1 MNIII
6 FSDADRIGKDT
17 IKLPITI
24 SDRRAE
30 QIIKTHGS
38 KVSDTV
44 KIGALNGLIGHG
56 IITALDKTQVTIQIE
71 QLDTSPPAKL
81 PLTVL
86 LALPRPKVIRRVLRS
101 LTELGVGRIVL
112 MHAYK
117 VEKSYWQSPLF
128 TADKL
133 HHYLL
138 SGLMQCRDTVL
149 PELIIRNRFKPFI
162 EDELPA
168 LAANSEKIVAH
179 PGDYPSCPVALNTS
193 CTLAIGPEGGFIPYE
208 IEKLQQAGFS
218 CVSLGERILR
228 VETAVSSLIGRLYTI

>member
-6 FSDADRIGKDT
+6 FSATDRTSDDSIT
-17 IKLPITI
+17 LPVTI

-38 KVSDTV
+38 KIGDSV
-44 KIGALNGLIGHG
+44 KIGELNGLIGYG
-56 IITALDKTQVTIQIE
+56 VITALDKTQVTIRIE
-71 QLDTSPPAKL
+71 QLDTPPPEKL

-101 LTELGVGRIVL
+101 LTELGVQKIVL

-128 TADKL
+128 TEEKL
-133 HHYLL
+133 HNYLL

-149 PELIIRNRFKPFI
+149 PELIIRQRFKPFI

-168 LAANSEKIVAH
+168 LSANTTKLVAH
-179 PGDYPSCPVALNTS
+179 PGDYPACPTALNKP

-208 IEKLQQAGFS
+208 IEKLQEAGFH
-218 CVSLGERILR
+218 CVALGERILR
-228 VETAVSSLIGRLYTI
+228 VETAVSSLIGRLFTL

>member
-6 FSDADRIGKDT
+6 YQTTDFIGSNEIRFHDK
-17 IKLPITI
+17 
-24 SDRRAE
+24 RAQ
-30 QIIKTHGS
+30 QILTVHGS
-38 KVSDTV
+38 K
-44 KIGALNGLIGHG
+44 IGDSVRIGELNGMMGQG
-56 IITALDKTQVTIQIE
+56 IITALDKSSVTLSITE
-71 QLDTSPPAKL
+71 CNTPPPLKL

-101 LTELGVGRIVL
+101 LTELGVARIVL

-128 TADKL
+128 TKDKL
-133 HHYLL
+133 EQYLL

-149 PELIIRNRFKPFI
+149 PELIIRNRFKPFV

-168 LAANSEKIVAH
+168 LSENTVKLVAH
-179 PGDYPSCPVALNTS
+179 PGDHANCPTSLNQP

-208 IEKLQQAGFS
+208 IEKLQEVGFE
-218 CVSLGERILR
+218 CVTLGDRILR
-228 VETAVSSLIGRLYTI
+228 VETATSHLIGRLFT

>member
-6 FSDADRIGKDT
+6 FTAADRINDNS
-17 IKLPITI
+17 ISLPVMV

-38 KVSDTV
+38 KIGDRV
-44 KIGALNGLIGHG
+44 KIGELNGLIGNG
-56 IITALDKTQVTIQIE
+56 IITVIDKTAVTIRIE
-71 QLDTSPPAKL
+71 KLDISPPPKL

-86 LALPRPKVIRRVLRS
+86 LAVPRPKVIRRVLRS
-101 LTELGVGRIVL
+101 LTELGVERIVL

-128 TADKL
+128 SEEKL
-133 HHYLL
+133 HNYLL
-138 SGLMQCRDTVL
+138 AGLMQCRDTVL

-168 LAANSEKIVAH
+168 LSGNTEKLVAH
-179 PGDYPSCPVALNTS
+179 PGDYPACPVAINKP

-208 IEKLQQAGFS
+208 IEKLQEAGFD
-218 CVSLGERILR
+218 CVSLGDRILR
-228 VETAVSSLIGRLYTI
+228 VETAVSSLIGRLFSQ